1 MSLMDITLLL
11 QTNTF
16 QAVLA
21 QSGNDTYALYLYAD
35 GLIQWTTA
43 DDEFGG
49 SNGFGGIAA
58 VVGIDFYDTDS
69 DYYFLPGSGT
79 CSIIHIASRS
89 NVNIPGLFVFLLEA
103 GTEQYFGI
111 YRYFS

>member
-1 MSLMDITLLL
+1 MDITLPL

-43 DDEFGG
+43 TNIFGG

-58 VVGIDFYDTDS
+58 DVGFTNYK
-69 DYYFLPGSGT
+69 LPGSGT

>member
-1 MSLMDITLLL
+1 MSLIGITLPL

-21 QSGNDTYALYLYAD
+21 QSGSDTYALYLYAD

-43 DDEFGG
+43 INGNGG
-49 SNGFGGIAA
+49 SNGFGGNAA
-58 VVGIDFYDTDS
+58 DVGIDFGGTDS
-69 DYYFLPGSGT
+69 DYNLPGSGI

-103 GTEQYFGI
+103 GNEQYFGI
-111 YRYFS
+111 IY

>member
-1 MSLMDITLLL
+1 MSLMDITLPL

-21 QSGNDTYALYLYAD
+21 QSGNNIFALYLYAD

-43 DDEFGG
+43 DDYGG
-49 SNGFGGIAA
+49 SNGFGGYAA
-58 VVGIDFYDTDS
+58 EVGFNFSDS
-69 DYYFLPGSGT
+69 YYNLPGSGT

>member
-1 MSLMDITLLL
+1 MSLMDITLPL

-21 QSGNDTYALYLYAD
+21 QSGNGTFALYLYAD

-43 DDEFGG
+43 DGSDGG
-49 SNGFGGIAA
+49 SNGFGGYAA
-58 VVGIDFYDTDS
+58 NVGFYFGHNS
-69 DYYFLPGSGT
+69 NYKLPGSGT

-103 GTEQYFGI
+103 GNEQYFGI
-111 YRYFS
+111 YNIYFS

>member
-1 MSLMDITLLL
+1 MSYITLPL

-43 DDEFGG
+43 TNENGG
-49 SNGFGGIAA
+49 SNGFGGDAA
-58 VVGIDFYDTDS
+58 DVGFYFYDTDS
-69 DYYFLPGSGT
+69 DYYYRLPGSGT

-111 YRYFS
+111 YFFTVA